1 MSLSFRYSLLIG
13 LIFFKYSNIF
23 KIIWNLLMNKNILL
37 SLLMLIPIVSN
48 AKNDLVKGKLIYQ
61 NEDIKLYA
69 DTPKK
74 EFDDKIEKNVL
85 MVRAVIDNKSSKN
98 YQLVYYMFDCE
109 ERRARSLIDG
119 ILINKQTNKD
129 SIAPKNMYYN
139 SNSYNPVVGE
149 SATSIYFKYTCKA

>member
-1 MSLSFRYSLLIG
+1 
-13 LIFFKYSNIF
+13 
-23 KIIWNLLMNKNILL
+23 MNKNILL
-37 SLLMLIPIVSN
+37 SLLMLIPVVSN
-48 AKNDLVKGKLIYQ
+48 AKDDFLKGKLIYQ

-109 ERRARSLIDG
+109 QRRVRSLMDG
-119 ILINKQTNKD
+119 ILFNKQTNKD
-129 SIAPKNMYYN
+129 SRAPQSMYY
-139 SNSYNPVVGE
+139 SSKSYSPVVGQ
-149 SATSIYFKYTCKA
+149 SATSIYFKYTCKN